1 MEYIRYIYKY
11 YGIED
16 GDIKYNKRVSN
27 DIKSSLSTRA

>member
-1 MEYIRYIYKY
+1 MEYIKYIYKY

-16 GDIKYNKRVSN
+16 GEFKYNKGVSN